1 MNRRTGTTHSI
12 RGLLGETLAKRGL
25 KLGVGR
31 ARSVL
36 MWPKVVGPE
45 LARLTRARNQHGG
58 TLFVEA
64 RDSAQ
69 AHHLTMQRHHVLARL
84 RIAMGDESVTE
95 LRFVVGTLP
104 PERAVVVQDA
114 LPPPDRERAQQLVHD
129 VPDSLRDVAVRAAE
143 AITRARKWR
152 EQQGYSPCPVC
163 GEATS
168 EQPCMACGRTLRDPA
183 VKRAAPQLARDPRML
198 GSLPSLLGDSGT
210 QAARHLAL
218 ELLRDQMEL
227 LALECV
233 RSGGE
238 VFYREYL
245 GEQARLFVALSLHRT
260 HAPITRHHL
269 KLLPE
274 RVQQVLAG
282 SVEQDA

>member
-1 MNRRTGTTHSI
+1 MSRRTGTTHSM

-25 KLGVGR
+25 KVGVNR

-36 MWPKVVGPE
+36 LWPQVVG
-45 LARLTRARNQHGG
+45 LTRARNQQGH

-69 AHHLTMQRHHVLARL
+69 AHHLSLQRHHVLARL
-84 RIAMGDESVTE
+84 QQAMGDQSVTE

-104 PERAVVVQDA
+104 PERAVVLQDA
-114 LPPPDRERAQQLVHD
+114 LPPPDRERARELVQE
-129 VPDSLRDVAVRAAE
+129 VPDGLRDVAVRAAE

-163 GEATS
+163 GEATA
-168 EQPCMACGRTLRDPA
+168 EQPCRACSLTLQDPA
-183 VKRAAPQLARDPRML
+183 VRRSAPVLARDPRQL
-198 GSLPSLLGDSGT
+198 GRLPALLGESGT
-210 QAARHLAL
+210 QAARYLAL
-218 ELLRDQMEL
+218 DLLRDQMEL

-238 VFYREYL
+238 EFYREYL
-245 GEQARLFVALSLHRT
+245 GEQARLFVALTLSRS
-260 HAPITRHHL
+260 HAPLTRTHL

-274 RVQQVLAG
+274 RVGQVLAG
-282 SVEQDA
+282 SVEFER

>member
-1 MNRRTGTTHSI
+1 VSRRTGSTHSM

-25 KLGVGR
+25 KLGVNR

-45 LARLTRARNQHGG
+45 LARITRARNQHGA

-84 RIAMGDESVTE
+84 QIAMGDESVTE

-104 PERAVVVQDA
+104 PEAVVVLQDA
-114 LPPPDRERAQQLVHD
+114 LPPPDRVRARELAQD
-129 VPDSLRDVAVRAAE
+129 VPDHLKGAAVRAAE

-163 GEATS
+163 GEATPD
-168 EQPCMACGRTLRDPA
+168 QPCRACTLTLQDPA
-183 VKRAAPQLARDPRML
+183 VRRASPLLARDPRL
-198 GSLPSLLGDSGT
+198 LVTLPETLGDSGT
-210 QAARHLAL
+210 RAARHLAL
-218 ELLRDQMEL
+218 EVLRDQMEL

-245 GEQARLFVALSLHRT
+245 GEQARLFLAISLRRT
-260 HAPITRHHL
+260 QAPLTRANM

-282 SVEQDA
+282 SVEQEG